1 MVLAVNLN
9 PRAQPRLKPERVER
23 GSFRSAEAL
32 LPRMNAGAPTDR
44 QTQIPHLVRDGNCDA
59 RCSGHIRKK
68 TGCNPPYCARP
79 TPGEPHPSK
88 AKGRG
93 TRATTRPSKSVF
105 DEIPERNSGH
115 LRKKIVCA
123 TCSMPVPFRVTSRQ
137 RHTASTGF
145 QFRPS
150 TIHNSSD
157 FGAMIC
163 AGMLGITGTAWL
175 EIRPRGVKRSRIG
188 AVPELRKFGNSPV

>member
-1 MVLAVNLN
+1 LFDLNPQGPELQMVLAVNLN

-44 QTQIPHLVRDGNCDA
+44 QTQIPHLVRGGNCDA

-115 LRKKIVCA
+115 LRKKDSLRHLLNA
-123 TCSMPVPFRVTSRQ
+123 CSIPRYVTSASYREHWIPVPTLYHS
-137 RHTASTGF
+137 
-145 QFRPS
+145 
-150 TIHNSSD
+150 
-157 FGAMIC
+157 
-163 AGMLGITGTAWL
+163 
-175 EIRPRGVKRSRIG
+175 
-188 AVPELRKFGNSPV
+188 

>member
-1 MVLAVNLN
+1 M
-9 PRAQPRLKPERVER
+9 R
-23 GSFRSAEAL
+23 GLPPTGKRRSLTSFGMATVTRGVQVISE
-32 LPRMNAGAPTDR
+32 
-44 QTQIPHLVRDGNCDA
+44 
-59 RCSGHIRKK
+59 K
-68 TGCNPPYCARP
+68 RP
-79 TPGEPHPSK
+79 VATRPIAHVPHPENRTLPK
-88 AKGRG
+88 QRDAAPVRLPDHRNQYLMKYRRG
-93 TRATTRPSKSVF
+93 IQVIS
-105 DEIPERNSGH
+105 E
-115 LRKKIVCA
+115 KKIVCA